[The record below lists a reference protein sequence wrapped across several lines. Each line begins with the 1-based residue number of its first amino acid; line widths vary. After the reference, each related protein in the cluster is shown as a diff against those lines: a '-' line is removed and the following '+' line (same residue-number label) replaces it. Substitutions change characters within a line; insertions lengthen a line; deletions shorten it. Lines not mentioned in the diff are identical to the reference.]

1 MQGRNPLIDD
11 GSAGDGGGTGNSWR
25 IAVAV
30 VLPVVFLGLIALRI
44 AYLYTRRLQRL
55 PDLINQQ
62 RKRALGVPR
71 WGKMSLV
78 VTDIQGYSDLMRSAP
93 DQMGQVRPGGSRFRA
108 EDELQALLSGKGGYR
123 TKGIPCSRDAVC
135 AWNDDLWVVGL
146 VGESR
151 STHAP
156 R

>member
-1 MQGRNPLIDD
+1 MQDRNPLIDD
-11 GSAGDGGGTGNSWR
+11 GAAGIGPGSSNNWR

-30 VLPVVFLGLIALRI
+30 IIPVVFLGLIALRI

-62 RKRALGVPR
+62 RKRALGAPR

-93 DQMGQVRPGGSRFRA
+93 DQMGQVR
-108 EDELQALLSGKGGYR
+108 GKRG
-123 TKGIPCSRDAVC
+123 
-135 AWNDDLWVVGL
+135 
-146 VGESR
+146 
-151 STHAP
+151 
-156 R
+156 